1 MLMDVSLLR
10 RDGMRLRPAE
20 LAEPVRGHLALGWM
34 TESSFG
40 RPVQTADLYDRP
52 HHPGRRALLLTLL
65 DVRLVALGDG
75 SLSLAGI
82 ELSQIDGRVIE
93 RGQVW
98 RCVPVT
104 GCPPS
109 L

>member
-1 MLMDVSLLR
+1 MLVDATILR

-20 LAEPVRGHLALGWM
+20 LAEPVRGHLVLAWM

-40 RPVQTADLYDRP
+40 RPVQTADLYDNAHP
-52 HHPGRRALLLTLL
+52 PGRRALILTLL

-82 ELSQIDGRVIE
+82 ELSQIDGRVVE

-98 RCVPVT
+98 RCTPVHT
-104 GCPPS
+104 
-109 L
+109 